1 MQIYIYIYIC
11 GWVGG
16 CGCGCVCVPQG
27 YAKMTSEVR
36 KEKTL
41 WARLFI
47 YIRNAGLFLHAI
59 IESVRGVIVL
69 FVNVVNS

>member
-1 MQIYIYIYIC
+1 
-11 GWVGG
+11 
-16 CGCGCVCVPQG
+16 
-27 YAKMTSEVR
+27 MTSEVR